1 MQGPCQ
7 NYCMKSLLPALLLF
21 ATACTA
27 CTARYPAAPP
37 TMGFYAT
44 VDAGRPVR
52 CVWDGPQGIDARKCA
67 AVGRALGKIN
77 AAVGYQLLVGPFWAS
92 ADELVAA
99 KPAGA
104 VTYVVQRP
112 LPAGVLGLTAYATKV
127 AVVVLSPDIWADA
140 NETDSVVL
148 HELLHS
154 VGAGHAEQLGNYPSV
169 ERPVWQPGA
178 PTELTRGDIAALRA
192 AYAQL

>member
-1 MQGPCQ
+1 
-7 NYCMKSLLPALLLF
+7 MKFLEHVLPALLL
-21 ATACTA
+21 TVLA

-52 CVWDGPQGIDARKCA
+52 CVWDGPRGINVRKCA

-92 ADELVAA
+92 ADELAAA

-127 AVVVLSPDIWADA
+127 AVVILSPDIWADA

-169 ERPVWQPGA
+169 ERPVWLPSA